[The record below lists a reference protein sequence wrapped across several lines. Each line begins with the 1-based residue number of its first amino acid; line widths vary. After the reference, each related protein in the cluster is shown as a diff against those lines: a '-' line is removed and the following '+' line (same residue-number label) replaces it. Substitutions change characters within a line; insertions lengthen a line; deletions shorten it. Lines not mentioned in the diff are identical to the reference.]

1 MVYVKIKKWGNSLG
15 ITLPV
20 SIIRNK
26 KIAEN
31 EIIEIEIKKKNEP
44 LKRLF
49 GTLSRKISTQKLKDE
64 IREGWEE

>member
-20 SIIRNK
+20 NIIRNK

-31 EIIEIEIKKKNEP
+31 EIIEIEIKKKSEP
-44 LKRLF
+44 LKKLF
-49 GTLSRKISTQKLKDE
+49 GTLSRKISTQKIKDE

>member
-15 ITLPV
+15 IILPNDIIKNK
-20 SIIRNK
+20 SIV
-26 KIAEN
+26 ES

-44 LKRLF
+44 LKKLF
-49 GTLSRKISTQKLKDE
+49 RTLSRKIPTQKIKDE

>member
-1 MVYVKIKKWGNSLG
+1 MVYVKIKKWGNSFG

-20 SIIRNK
+20 DIIKNK
-26 KIAEN
+26 GIVEN

-49 GTLSRKISTQKLKDE
+49 GTLSRKISSQKIKDE
-64 IREGWEE
+64 IRAGWEE

>member
-20 SIIRNK
+20 NIIRNK

-31 EIIEIEIKKKNEP
+31 EIIEIEIKKKTES
-44 LKRLF
+44 LKKLF
-49 GTLSRKISTQKLKDE
+49 GTLSRKISTQKIKDE

>member
-20 SIIRNK
+20 NIIRNK

>member
-20 SIIRNK
+20 DIIRNK
-26 KIAEN
+26 EIVEN

-49 GTLSRKISTQKLKDE
+49 GTLSRKITAQKLKEE
-64 IREGWEE
+64 IRTGWEE

>member
-20 SIIRNK
+20 NIIRNK

-31 EIIEIEIKKKNEP
+31 EIIEIEIKKKTEP
-44 LKRLF
+44 LKKLF
-49 GTLSRKISTQKLKDE
+49 GTLSRKISTQNIKDE